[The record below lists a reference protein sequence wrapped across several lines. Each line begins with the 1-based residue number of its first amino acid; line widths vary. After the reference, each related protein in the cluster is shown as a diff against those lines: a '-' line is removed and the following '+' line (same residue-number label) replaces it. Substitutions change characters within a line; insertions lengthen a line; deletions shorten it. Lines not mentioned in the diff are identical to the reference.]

1 MDIRRTGESSD
12 QPNKDAGGNNTEQ
25 GQGGSN
31 TKGGGGGSSIVGP
44 LLTILI
50 LVILAVGGIYYFGD
64 MGGSSTGTPSST
76 SSGPVATV
84 GGQDISGDQFNQQ
97 LTQLR
102 EATTSQAQQFQSLS
116 ETRQQELILS
126 SLINQELIRQAA
138 DNAGVSV
145 SSSDVD
151 SRLQSQV
158 QQIGGESEFEQRLS
172 DNDLT
177 REEVRENLRQQ
188 MQISQYVS
196 QNVNAPSDSEI
207 QQAYDQ
213 LPEQRLRLLGQAV
226 NRNSSGTST
235 QGTPSLSDV
244 RPVLE
249 RQLTAQKQQQARQQL
264 LQQARNSIDVEVL
277 LDGVSYPP
285 TTPQS
290 QGQPQAQPGANA
302 GSQQVP
308 SGNSGTQ
315 QPAQTGTGST
325 AQ

>member
-12 QPNKDAGGNNTEQ
+12 QPNKDTGENNAGQEHGGNN
-25 GQGGSN
+25 GN
-31 TKGGGGGSSIVGP
+31 GGGGSSIVGP

-84 GGQDISGDQFNQQ
+84 GGQDINGDQFNQQ

-102 EATTSQAQQFQSLS
+102 EATTSQAQRFQSLS

-138 DNAGVSV
+138 GNAGVSV
-145 SSSDVD
+145 SDSDVD
-151 SRLQSQV
+151 SRLQSQI

-177 REEVRENLRQQ
+177 RQEVRDNLRQQ
-188 MQISQYVS
+188 MQITQYIS
-196 QNVNAPSDSEI
+196 QNVTAPSDSEI

-213 LPEQRLRLLGQAV
+213 LPEQRLQLIGQAL

-235 QGTPSLSDV
+235 QGTPSLSEV

-285 TTPQS
+285 TTPQ
-290 QGQPQAQPGANA
+290 GQAQPGASA

-308 SGNSGTQ
+308 AGNTGTQ
-315 QPAQTGTGST
+315 QPTQTGTGST